1 MKLSTHQ
8 IQNLTEIAINAALKA
23 GAIVAENAERTIK
36 VIKKEGGFSR
46 ASQVLT
52 EVDLKSQECILSY
65 LTPTLAPFELGL
77 LTEEMTDDKSRFEND
92 YFWCVDPLDGT
103 LSFIESTH
111 GYSISIA
118 LVAKDGIPVLG
129 VIFDPLKNILYHA
142 IKDRG
147 VFKNNE
153 IWKFDSSVNR
163 KLTFIHD
170 RSFLKHPN
178 YSKVIEGLKQMS
190 IDFKLNHLNIIHTGG
205 AALNACWVIENAPAC
220 YFKFP
225 TEKKGGGSLW
235 DFAASACIFSEMG
248 LHVSDYNLD
257 NLDLNRPD
265 STFMNHRG
273 ILFSSKK
280 QLAKQINKLS
290 F

>member
-1 MKLSTHQ
+1 
-8 IQNLTEIAINAALKA
+8 
-23 GAIVAENAERTIK
+23 
-36 VIKKEGGFSR
+36 
-46 ASQVLT
+46 
-52 EVDLKSQECILSY
+52 
-65 LTPTLAPFELGL
+65 LAPFELGL

-153 IWKFDSSVNR
+153 IWKFDSSENR
-163 KLTFIHD
+163 KITF
-170 RSFLKHPN
+170 R
-178 YSKVIEGLKQMS
+178 
-190 IDFKLNHLNIIHTGG
+190 
-205 AALNACWVIENAPAC
+205 NACRVIENAPAC